1 MAYVKTNLVARFL
14 RESND
19 TLVTIVGFDLK
30 DDSTDVVVGSGREP
44 TVVTN
49 ATAEE
54 LAAVKSVIAKALVL
68 AAG

>member
-14 RESND
+14 REND
-19 TLVTIVGFDLK
+19 DILVAIVGFDLK
-30 DDSTDVVVGSGREP
+30 DNSTNAVVGSGREP

-68 AAG
+68 AAA